1 MNSYFFQFHSFKD
14 HDKATMYKIL
24 NEVAHGKLLHIG
36 KKFIVEGNPN
46 LTCRLNILLFRSE
59 KTFEEIRERLIGSEK
74 EKIFYVFTQVNEET
88 FRMWH
93 PYQKMTDDSI
103 GFFTGNIRDD
113 GFFTD
118 VNEFPQLIDE
128 LLNTKEEKP
137 RITLYEM
144 ATPALEEQY
153 IYKLSVDNALKKA
166 REKFLD
172 LKRICKAEISE
183 MERIYEGMT
192 EEDKAYYKEE
202 LEYKKL
208 MCKQIK
214 HEI

>member
-36 KKFIVEGNPN
+36 KKFIVEEN
-46 LTCRLNILLFRSE
+46 
-59 KTFEEIRERLIGSEK
+59 RERLIGSEK

-183 MERIYEGMT
+183 MERIYEGMP